1 MKLKRFVSVFLII
14 CLVLSILPVFADEEI
29 TVMVNGEKVVFDQE
43 PVVENGRT
51 LVPVRA
57 IFEKLGARVSYEP
70 ERQKVYAEMGTRYVA
85 FLIGA
90 DTIYT
95 NDGGTKTDAPARII
109 NDRTFVP
116 VRAVS
121 EGFGAKVSWD
131 QATKTVTINSKGTN
145 TVKYVYKSY
154 SSYSQDNTIVLNGL
168 CSYPEI
174 KGDTDIV
181 KALNKGFSDGTLD
194 YIKYLSEEPTQ
205 AASSMYTEHKK
216 SGNSSLFSPLDY
228 KRTFDVSYNRGNVI
242 SFVFHTMSGRNGE
255 FSEGAIKTGLTYDIS
270 TGQSVTKEAVFNL
283 SKPELENLI
292 LSTFNNSIASN
303 PDLYSH
309 EASEYVNKNISNVG
323 FYLDDYG
330 AVFFFPAG
338 TILNDKAAI
347 PQIRIDYESNKDL
360 FNITDFAKK
369 SDSPKEEINTE
380 AKEEPKEEVKEEA
393 KEEIKEEPKTEIE
406 KETEKPKTEEPK
418 EQPKEETSD
427 NQTKEEIKVRVPQ
440 EVISAIKD
448 IYAKVTEEKQPEFTE
463 PVNDKKYTVSF
474 ADNLYSKMPTDKNYM
489 ISPLSIKM
497 ALGLAATGAKGDTL
511 NEIKD
516 VMQISTIEEFNQRA
530 KELID
535 IYKNTKELKL
545 NVANSLWINTDSMDG
560 MTFKPDYQ
568 EAVTA
573 FYDAKVGNVDNSN
586 AEEIINGWIKEN
598 TKGKIPSIVED
609 ADFVTALINAVYFNG
624 RWEHEFNKKA
634 TQPGEFADR
643 NGKFNTIDFM
653 RQIGKFNYF
662 SNDKATVVELP
673 YTRYFDNNGESFLS
687 KDKAFSM
694 YVVMPKF
701 DTRIENIEKYLS
713 DISMKN
719 AYLDISLPKFKTEFS
734 MNLND
739 VLKLMG
745 MNTAFTNGAD
755 FSRMSDV
762 SLMISDV
769 IHKTY
774 IDVNEEGTEAAA
786 ATAVIMKDT
795 SSLITNEPV
804 VVKIDKPFVYVIKD
818 NVNDEILFIGE
829 YAYVE

>member
-29 TVMVNGEKVVFDQE
+29 TVLVNGEKVVFDQE

-145 TVKYVYKSY
+145 TVKNIYKSY

-205 AASSMYTEHKK
+205 AASSMYAEHKK

-228 KRTFDVSYNRGNVI
+228 KRTFDVSYNRGNII

-303 PDLYSH
+303 PALYTH

-338 TILNDKAAI
+338 TILSDKAAT

-406 KETEKPKTEEPK
+406 KEPEKPKTEDKKNQEGKEP
-418 EQPKEETSD
+418 EY
-427 NQTKEEIKVRVPQ
+427 I
-440 EVISAIKD
+440 
-448 IYAKVTEEKQPEFTE
+448 E

-573 FYDAKVGNVDNSN
+573 FYDAKVDNVDNSN

-643 NGKFNTIDFM
+643 NGKINTIDFM

-662 SNDKATVVELP
+662 SNDKTTVVELS
-673 YTRYFDNNGESFLS
+673 YTRSFDNNGEAFLS

-762 SLMISDV
+762 PLMISDV

-786 ATAVIMKDT
+786 ATAVIMKAT